1 MHFSVILILTRPA
14 LKGYVPPKRLCS
26 SSLVPKQ
33 IQLDLPCCKSLQT
46 ANFCSFYQYMRWFM
60 TGPQPAQCIFW
71 WGKIKRY
78 CYLLHLTTKHVFGN
92 FEGMSIARLR
102 AFFMTA
108 VSKGAIASPKT
119 YESNLI
125 HLDFAQFEKQHSR
138 YKAILPSIV
147 YLISL
152 KVVNP

>member
-1 MHFSVILILTRPA
+1 MYLEISRGCQLP
-14 LKGYVPPKRLCS
+14 GCEPS
-26 SSLVPKQ
+26 SW
-33 IQLDLPCCKSLQT
+33 QL
-46 ANFCSFYQYMRWFM
+46 
-60 TGPQPAQCIFW
+60 
-71 WGKIKRY
+71 
-78 CYLLHLTTKHVFGN
+78 
-92 FEGMSIARLR
+92 
-102 AFFMTA
+102 TA

-138 YKAILPSIV
+138 YEAILPSIV